1 MAVYIDDLML
11 LILLEAIVFLYGL
24 LFIGWLLAA
33 VAVRAAVCLAVVA
46 EAYHLLRRAAL
57 M

>member
-1 MAVYIDDLML
+1 MAVYIDDLTL

-33 VAVRAAVCLAVVA
+33 VGAAAGG
-46 EAYHLLRRAAL
+46 LLYLCRVKWSGA
-57 M
+57 